1 MKRFLAILGLLVIVA
16 SLPAAA
22 TAGRAIRF
30 SDHSV
35 STSCDGLDATSGG
48 GFAFLGASVSDAFGP
63 DAFIDFWASG
73 DTSTPPDLF
82 RDFDQ
87 PAEVTWDG
95 SVLAG
100 SVPLL
105 DGNGEPAGS
114 ASFSATLVPSGD
126 PFTFD
131 DRFRDGNTRQD
142 FSGVSQPMDVSGSL
156 VVGGSTFSLDGCF
169 GDETTITVFAT
180 APHSFVTHFSQRGVD
195 CALSNAAGDTGFL
208 FASFF
213 DGDVFIDS
221 GGFPA
226 DGSAGIGAFGGGT
239 LSGEIFDSTL
249 DTYSF
254 DTGEP
259 AAATA
264 SIHLEIVGTGDPVN
278 YLVREA
284 TVRLSVRGDSLDIEG
299 TLSIGD
305 MTFDLGPCV
314 GVDADA
320 KLIVTSPNGP
330 KPGGKV
336 PSNDLP
342 SGAKLLGVGDRT
354 SVSTKGA
361 SPDREAPFE
370 CLTFGFDGDS
380 FEIPVGHTVWYRVV
394 GTGGAVTVDTAG
406 SDYDTVAA
414 VYTSDG
420 TGSYTPVPGA
430 CVDDVALDPVGRSL
444 QSAVTWDTVAG
455 TSYYVQIGGFPEAVT
470 YGNLRVAVR

>member
-1 MKRFLAILGLLVIVA
+1 
-16 SLPAAA
+16 
-22 TAGRAIRF
+22 
-30 SDHSV
+30 
-35 STSCDGLDATSGG
+35 
-48 GFAFLGASVSDAFGP
+48 
-63 DAFIDFWASG
+63 
-73 DTSTPPDLF
+73 
-82 RDFDQ
+82 
-87 PAEVTWDG
+87 
-95 SVLAG
+95 
-100 SVPLL
+100 
-105 DGNGEPAGS
+105 
-114 ASFSATLVPSGD
+114 
-126 PFTFD
+126 
-131 DRFRDGNTRQD
+131 
-142 FSGVSQPMDVSGSL
+142 MDVSGSL

-239 LSGEIFDSTL
+239 LAGGIFDSTL

-299 TLSIGD
+299 TLAIGD